1 MHRYN
6 IPILHNQIGTRIIT
20 ENGMKNKSKIKIKI
34 IDQKKLQVKFKRG
47 KPIYQRQKNTKATTV
62 NPHTHNENHGCEKN
76 PYAFSLR
83 FVWLQRNG
91 ISILHNLIGTAMKNG
106 MDKKNKKNKSQKI
119 EQVK

>member
-1 MHRYN
+1 
-6 IPILHNQIGTRIIT
+6 
-20 ENGMKNKSKIKIKI
+20 MKNKSKIKIKIKIKI

-62 NPHTHNENHGCEKN
+62 NPHTHNENHGCEKK

-106 MDKKNKKNKSQKI
+106 MDKKKNKKNKKKTK
-119 EQVK
+119 VKR